1 VCTII
6 GLLAYLTYWSFL
18 DMDRTIPPGAARLL
32 DFIGNT
38 EAPKGYGTVYGNKQ
52 ARLKKPLVE
61 MTLDEAIAAGP
72 TWTRQF
78 GSSAAGRYQFM
89 KATLA
94 DLKKELKL
102 TGRELLDADMQDRL
116 GFHLL
121 KRRGYL
127 LFAGRKLS
135 ATGFGKCLAQEWA
148 SFPVLADTTGAKR
161 AVKRGQSFY
170 AGDGLNKS
178 LVKPEAVE
186 AVLAAVLAAD
196 NTPRVVVD
204 PPRLPPDVP
213 APTPAAPSPQPA
225 AGGFFVAALRRLFRK
240 A

>member
-1 VCTII
+1 
-6 GLLAYLTYWSFL
+6 
-18 DMDRTIPPGAARLL
+18 MDRTIPAGAARLL

-52 ARLKKPLVE
+52 ARLKKPLVS
-61 MTLDEAIAAGP
+61 MTLDEVIAGGNA
-72 TWTRQF
+72 RKAAF

-89 KATLA
+89 KATLV

-102 TGRELLDADMQDRL
+102 SGRELLDPDMQDRL

-148 SFPVLADTTGAKR
+148 SFPVLEDTLGAER
-161 AVKRGQSFY
+161 RVKRGQSFY

-186 AVLAAVLAAD
+186 AVLAAVLALGSA
-196 NTPRVVVD
+196 PRVVE
-204 PPRLPPDVP
+204 P
-213 APTPAAPSPQPA
+213 PAAPPSDVAIAAPAPVTKPA
-225 AGGFFVAALRRLFRK
+225 ASGLFAAVKRLLGR